1 MVPNGESV
9 MAWLRDVLGSLF
21 QAQPVEDGR
30 DIDRIR
36 EMLDY
41 LKDVPYVAAPNRP
54 IS

>member
-1 MVPNGESV
+1 M
-9 MAWLRDVLGSLF
+9 MAWLREVLGSLF
-21 QAQPVEDGR
+21 QGHPEDESR

-41 LKDVPYVAAPNRP
+41 LKDVPYVTGPSSS

>member
-1 MVPNGESV
+1 
-9 MAWLRDVLGSLF
+9 MAWLREVLGSLF
-21 QAQPVEDGR
+21 QAQPVEGGR

-41 LKDVPYVAAPNRP
+41 LQDVPYVPEPSRP

>member
-1 MVPNGESV
+1 
-9 MAWLRDVLGSLF
+9 MAWLREVLESLF
-21 QAQPVEDGR
+21 QAQPVEAGR

-41 LKDVPYVAAPNRP
+41 LRDVPYVPESRRP

>member
-1 MVPNGESV
+1 MT
-9 MAWLRDVLGSLF
+9 WLRDVLGSLF

-41 LKDVPYVAAPNRP
+41 LKDVPYVPAPSRP

>member
-1 MVPNGESV
+1 
-9 MAWLRDVLGSLF
+9 MAWLKEVLGSLF
-21 QAQPVEDGR
+21 QAQPLEEGP

-41 LKDVPYVAAPNRP
+41 LKDVPYVPAPSRP